1 VATEP
6 GESAEHLFRRLL
18 GAYLGGAVEF
28 EIHLGDP
35 ASSAAVREVIDT
47 FCHRARQPEIV
58 DERRGIVRL
67 RDVARDIS
75 PEVHD
80 RIRGMGERVVGFH
93 REAVGSWSTL
103 SLVDESYWER
113 RDDEFDR
120 DAWEIERWALRPV
133 SSAWAPIDV
142 LGFWTAARCLERIAD
157 HAVLLGEVG
166 ARFAQLPDGARSASQ
181 LKQFH
186 RQALE
191 HLEAVLVATDSAAA
205 NDLLDVGDA
214 LLQSGRAVA
223 DRLLSSSRRSAGAPV
238 GEVATSRALD
248 SIARTIAYAQDI
260 AQLVLDRPVLW
271 EAAARRAPEGSPPP
285 QSRSLSAV

>member
-1 VATEP
+1 MRGRSSGGRSGP
-6 GESAEHLFRRLL
+6 SPRL
-18 GAYLGGAVEF
+18 GPRSTSWGSGPPP
-28 EIHLGDP
+28 D
-35 ASSAAVREVIDT
+35 ASN
-47 FCHRARQPEIV
+47 
-58 DERRGIVRL
+58 GL
-67 RDVARDIS
+67 RT
-75 PEVHD
+75 P
-80 RIRGMGERVVGFH
+80 
-93 REAVGSWSTL
+93 
-103 SLVDESYWER
+103 
-113 RDDEFDR
+113 
-120 DAWEIERWALRPV
+120 
-133 SSAWAPIDV
+133 
-142 LGFWTAARCLERIAD
+142 
-157 HAVLLGEVG
+157 VLLGEVG